1 MDTIALAFDHDV
13 LTEGVLPDLE
23 NPRDIAIEY
32 APVTQAPLHDDG
44 DSGTWGFVRRGRRF
58 RASLLPKN
66 LEMAAR
72 WYAPHF
78 GITPK
83 RSEQFVALLT
93 DVIALLG
100 DEATPDEVYIHMRDL
115 LAGTSDVPESRLD
128 LLTAAYHD
136 YWEYEAQGGYIF
148 DPEA

>member
-23 NPRDIAIEY
+23 HPRDLAIEH
-32 APVTQAPLHDDG
+32 APVTQAPFHDE

-58 RASLLPKN
+58 PASLLPKN
-66 LEMAAR
+66 LEMGAR

-78 GITPK
+78 GLAPK
-83 RSEQFVALLT
+83 RAEQFVALLT

-100 DEATPDEVYIHMRDL
+100 DEATPDEVYVHMRDL
-115 LAGTSDVPESRLD
+115 LAGSSDIPESRLD
-128 LLTAAYHD
+128 LLRAAYQDLWD
-136 YWEYEAQGGYIF
+136 YQAQGGVIF